1 MCLCKTASRVEKSAG
16 RSWVSSRAYSCS
28 RWPTPSEKNAKT
40 APWSTSFASSPL
52 DTRPGKRGDA
62 MKTKI
67 VSYTLERLPAL
78 TKARRAKLKALATR
92 PDSEIDTSDI
102 PEMTEEQWK
111 NARRGHFY
119 RPRKRQIT
127 ARVDADVLD
136 WLKTQGK
143 GYQSR
148 INAILRREMLM
159 SVKSS
164 K

>member
-1 MCLCKTASRVEKSAG
+1 
-16 RSWVSSRAYSCS
+16 
-28 RWPTPSEKNAKT
+28 
-40 APWSTSFASSPL
+40 
-52 DTRPGKRGDA
+52 
-62 MKTKI
+62 MKTKM
-67 VSYTLERLPAL
+67 VRYAQDNLPPL
-78 TKARRAKLKALATR
+78 TKAERARLKALASH

-136 WLKTQGK
+136 WLKAQGK

-148 INAILRREMLM
+148 INAILRREMLT
-159 SVKSS
+159 SARSS